1 MHKRKG
7 SGSFKEN
14 EFSKTFSKDTTK
26 ESDNSIGEFEDPWE
40 DEIESEQ
47 EYIEDNEA
55 NIDLFHDKTNVYLPS
70 SRSLKEDEILE
81 PDQSAYEMLHSI
93 SVQWPCL
100 SFDILEDN
108 LGIERTRYPVT
119 MYLVSGSQADTKKNN
134 VINVIKLSHLCK
146 TQYNENSSIDSND
159 SIIDEDPILEY
170 RSLPTFGTT
179 NCIRAFSRNENYFTA
194 SFSETGKVHI
204 WNITPHIS
212 SINNPGTCIAK
223 ENNFPIYTISNH
235 KTEGYAINWNTLS
248 SYNFLISGDNNGY
261 IYLTSLSETSWF
273 TEKTPFLG
281 HTSSVEDLAWSPSE
295 KNVFASASSD
305 GTIKIWD
312 IRNKEHKPALSVN
325 IYTNVD
331 INVISWNKNVSYLMA
346 SGADDGKFNIW
357 DLRTFQSS
365 STPSSIASFSW
376 HSAPITSI
384 EWHPL
389 EKSVI
394 SVSDNSHVSLWDL
407 SVEIDDEDQFTKEAE
422 GLDHIPSQLMF
433 IHMGGKDIKETHWH
447 PQIPGCLISTSS
459 IGIQIFKTISI

>member
-1 MHKRKG
+1 MHKRKR
-7 SGSFKEN
+7 SESFKEN
-14 EFSKTFSKDTTK
+14 GFSKTFSKNITTR
-26 ESDNSIGEFEDPWE
+26 ESDNSIDEFEDPWE

-47 EYIEDNEA
+47 EYIEDSEDSLHN
-55 NIDLFHDKTNVYLPS
+55 KTNVYLPS
-70 SRSLKEDEILE
+70 SRSLKEDEVLE

-108 LGIERTRYPVT
+108 LGIKRTNYPAT
-119 MYLVSGSQADTKKNN
+119 MYFVSGSQADTKKNN

-146 TQYNENSSIDSND
+146 TQYDENSSINSND
-159 SIIDEDPILEY
+159 SITNENPVLEY

-179 NCIRAFSRNENYFTA
+179 NCIRAFSKNEDYFVA

-204 WNITPHIS
+204 WNIAPHIS
-212 SINNPGTCIAK
+212 SINNSETYITK
-223 ENNFPIYTISNH
+223 DNNSPIYTISNH
-235 KTEGYAINWNTLS
+235 KTEGYAINWNPLS

-281 HTSSVEDLAWSPSE
+281 HISSVEDLSWSPSE
-295 KNVFASASSD
+295 KNVFASAGSD

-312 IRNKEHKPALSVN
+312 IRNKKHKPALSVD
-325 IYTNVD
+325 IHPGID

-346 SGADDGKFNIW
+346 TGADDGN
-357 DLRTFQSS
+357 S
-365 STPSSIASFSW
+365 STPSSIASFTW

-384 EWHPL
+384 EWHPS

-394 SVSDNSHVSLWDL
+394 SVADNSHVSLWDL
-407 SVEIDDEDQFTKEAE
+407 SVEIDDEDQITKEIE

-447 PQIPGCLISTSS
+447 PQIPGCVISTSS